1 MLFRR
6 ELEAFEPEVV
16 IENGTNLEI
25 NYYNG
30 DEHSYLIGF
39 TPELFF
45 KFERYLT
52 SNYCYSFRFTN
63 MTLSEDMIFYYGS
76 EAVPHLQGFI
86 IRIIVERYYAGDNI
100 EKITENYLHNN
111 SDIVSQLPFVVNDQ
125 VCTFCQKRLVQR
137 FLDRTFN
144 QAPLGRPFCISCVSQ
159 PYYFGTFGQHYEM
172 AYEEICAGNSII
184 SKFIDEQSRNILPY
198 CSESL
203 EFEDLLYLAVLI
215 DAAKKVDS
223 KVVYGVSQ
231 TPDITSGLHN
241 DIFMY
246 LINKGIIY
254 YHKNFNSEAFLLENN
269 KLINI
274 NNFKV
279 NWGINFP
286 TDFNCIPELKGF
298 YQDLSQLELWS
309 SDIKKEWTCLALVEC
324 LEFYEFT
331 AHQCNFEI
339 EITVEWSDLIFKM
352 LKHFSTSQCF
362 GLIEG
367 SCRSSHLDEAESKD
381 QLGEL
386 SLTKLEEV
394 ATDHICNP
402 DISLPNVHRPK
413 QLPRTRISIVL
424 FNHYLRFNDDNAFY
438 EIPKMVDEIEHLKVD
453 H

>member
-1 MLFRR
+1 
-6 ELEAFEPEVV
+6 
-16 IENGTNLEI
+16 
-25 NYYNG
+25 
-30 DEHSYLIGF
+30 
-39 TPELFF
+39 
-45 KFERYLT
+45 
-52 SNYCYSFRFTN
+52 
-63 MTLSEDMIFYYGS
+63 MTLSEDMIFYYDN
-76 EAVPHLQGFI
+76 EAVPHLQDFI

-100 EKITENYLHNN
+100 EKITKLYLQNK

-125 VCTFCQKRLVQR
+125 VCEFCQKRLVQR

-144 QAPLGRPFCISCVSQ
+144 QTPLGRPFCISCVSQ
-159 PYYFGTFGQHYEM
+159 PHYFGTFGLHYEV
-172 AYEEICAGNSII
+172 AYEEICVGNSII

-203 EFEDLLYLAVLI
+203 EFEDLLYLAALI

-223 KVVYGVSQ
+223 KVVYGVLQ
-231 TPDITSGLHN
+231 TPDITTGLHD
-241 DIFMY
+241 DIFKY
-246 LINKGIIY
+246 FFDKGIIY
-254 YHKNFNSEAFLLENN
+254 YHKDFNPKAFLLENN

-286 TDFNCIPELKGF
+286 TDFNCMSELKGF
-298 YQDLSQLELWS
+298 YQDPSKLELWS
-309 SDIKKEWTCLALVEC
+309 SDIKIQWACLALVEC

-339 EITVEWSDLIFKM
+339 EITVECSDLITDM
-352 LKHFSTSQCF
+352 LKILSTGQCF
-362 GLIEG
+362 RLIED
-367 SCRSSHLDEAESKD
+367 SCRSSHIGEVESKN

-386 SLTKLEEV
+386 SLTKLREI
-394 ATDHICNP
+394 AIHHITNP
-402 DISLPNVHRPK
+402 DLELPCRQRPEEI
-413 QLPRTRISIVL
+413 PRTRMSIVL